1 MKCRAFLRGLGR
13 VLTAPSPWSHQ
24 VSFIFDFPRSS
35 PPINIIFVS
44 SWIEYVKGVTS
55 FLIFHSRTVSRK
67 NLIIEVT
74 WIIYRSNIVVTLF
87 TFSLVIIFIE

>member
-1 MKCRAFLRGLGR
+1 MKCRAFLRDLGR

-44 SWIEYVKGVTS
+44 SWIEYVKG
-55 FLIFHSRTVSRK
+55 FLTFYSRTVSRK
-67 NLIIEVT
+67 NLIIEVI
-74 WIIYRSNIVVTLF
+74 WIIYRSNIIVTLF
-87 TFSLVIIFIE
+87 LIISLLLFHW

>member
-13 VLTAPSPWSHQ
+13 VLTAPSPWSDQ

-44 SWIEYVKGVTS
+44 SWIEYVKG
-55 FLIFHSRTVSRK
+55 FLIFYSRTVSRK

-74 WIIYRSNIVVTLF
+74 WIIYRSNIIVTLF
-87 TFSLVIIFIE
+87 TFSLIIIFDE

>member
-1 MKCRAFLRGLGR
+1 MKCRAFLRDLGR

-44 SWIEYVKGVTS
+44 SWIEYVKE
-55 FLIFHSRTVSRK
+55 FLIFYSRTVSRK

-74 WIIYRSNIVVTLF
+74 WIIYRSNIIVTLF
-87 TFSLVIIFIE
+87 TFSLVIIFVE

>member
-44 SWIEYVKGVTS
+44 SWIEYVKE
-55 FLIFHSRTVSRK
+55 FLIFYSRTVSRK

-74 WIIYRSNIVVTLF
+74 WIIYRSNIIVTLF
-87 TFSLVIIFIE
+87 TFSLVIIFVE